1 MGRSNRNNQTSKVTE
16 PAPKASTTKTSAPSE
31 TSGITLPSNL
41 PKALRYLDDT
51 QLKTLL
57 RDVTAEIKRREP
69 AAPAKPPHS
78 VSSAKPVPGKTP
90 KVSRGQAPPEGDT
103 VPLGKANLIR
113 ASFKAGVKPAAIART
128 FGISQA
134 LVNQV
139 LGAAKKPRR

>member
-1 MGRSNRNNQTSKVTE
+1 MGRSHRNIQTSKATGR
-16 PAPKASTTKTSAPSE
+16 APKASTPKTSAPSD
-31 TSGITLPSNL
+31 TPGITLPSNL

-69 AAPAKPPHS
+69 TAPKKPPDS
-78 VSSAKPVPGKTP
+78 VSPAKPVPGKTP
-90 KVSRGQAPPEGDT
+90 KMSRGQASSEGAV

-128 FGISQA
+128 FGVSQA